1 MGIPAVYSKDMG
13 FLRFGGTTNFSLTK
27 GFLRVEIMTGQPTLA
42 PLTYPLLETRA

>member
-27 GFLRVEIMTGQPTLA
+27 GFLLVGIMTGQPT
-42 PLTYPLLETRA
+42 PHPNVPP